1 MERRAFPLKLILG
14 NQTGISFTQKSEG
27 LSENADIDCVKTTSV
42 PLLATG
48 F

>member
-1 MERRAFPLKLILG
+1 MGRRAFPLKLILG

-27 LSENADIDCVKTTSV
+27 LSENGNIDCVKTTSV
-42 PLLATG
+42 PLLATA

>member
-1 MERRAFPLKLILG
+1 MGRRAFPLKLILG

-27 LSENADIDCVKTTSV
+27 LSENADIDCVKTASV